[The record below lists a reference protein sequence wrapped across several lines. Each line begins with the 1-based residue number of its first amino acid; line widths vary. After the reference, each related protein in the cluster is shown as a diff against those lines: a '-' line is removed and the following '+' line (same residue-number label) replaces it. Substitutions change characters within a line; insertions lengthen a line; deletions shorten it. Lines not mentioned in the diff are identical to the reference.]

1 MTPPDE
7 VAKQLS
13 RGWLS
18 KAAADLR
25 VCDLLSTADGDQFE
39 AIAFHAQQAAEKAL
53 KAYLVWHQVEFPKTH
68 DIQRLLELV
77 AGCDEQLAHLLARA
91 ADLTPYGVEYR
102 YPGEYP
108 LITRDDA
115 ASAVA
120 ISREVRGEV
129 IKRLPAD
136 ARDQEA

>member
-1 MTPPDE
+1 MTLPDE
-7 VAKQLS
+7 VAQRLS

-25 VCDLLSTADGDQFE
+25 VCDLLSTAGGDQLE

-77 AGCDEQLAHLLARA
+77 AGYDQQLAHLLARA

-108 LITRDDA
+108 PITRDDA
-115 ASAVA
+115 ASAVVM
-120 ISREVRGEV
+120 SREVHGEV
-129 IKRLPAD
+129 IKRLPGGPRA
-136 ARDQEA
+136 QEA